1 MAENNIK
8 ESDTPLRLCF
18 TDAKKAQA
26 CVGRLI
32 RLRYKQKIADSEF
45 KSLLWA
51 FNIWLGFE
59 KHIKEIDFEKR
70 LEALEAINNG

>member
-1 MAENNIK
+1 
-8 ESDTPLRLCF
+8 
-18 TDAKKAQA
+18 
-26 CVGRLI
+26 LI

-59 KHIKEIDFEKR
+59 KHIKESDFESR
-70 LEALEAINNG
+70 IAALEAKK